1 MIRKDNIL
9 SKQNSILKVFT
20 SLILVLISTIISS
33 ETFLIIFTFTILYMI
48 VSPIIYFYWL
58 KIIVKVIPFF
68 ISLFIFGILFQV
80 PFPDQCLLSIRITHL
95 LLISVYLAKTSSI
108 VSFLTR
114 KKNQD
119 SRFWFKCKFFI
130 AATIHFIP
138 ILTVKF
144 NNNINK
150 TKNIIDIIVLSM
162 EDSVNEIHNV
172 EKAIS
177 NKLRIDNEVR
187 EVSVWSDIYL
197 SLLVIFPCFLIFIS
211 FR

>member
-1 MIRKDNIL
+1 MIRKDSIL
-9 SKQNSILKVFT
+9 SKQNSILKVFIT
-20 SLILVLISTIISS
+20 LILVLISSIISS
-33 ETFLIIFTFTILYMI
+33 EKFLIIFAFTIIYMI
-48 VSPIIYFYWL
+48 VSPIIYIYWL
-58 KIIVKVIPFF
+58 KTIVKIIPFF

-80 PFPDQCLLSIRITHL
+80 PFPDQCLLSIRIIHL
-95 LLISVYLAKTSSI
+95 LLISVYLAETSSI
-108 VSFLTR
+108 DSFVAG

-144 NNNINK
+144 NDNNK
-150 TKNIIDIIVLSM
+150 KKKSIIDIIVLSM

-172 EKAIS
+172 EEAII
-177 NKLRIDNEVR
+177 NKLRVDNEVR
-187 EVSVWSDIYL
+187 KVSPWLDIYL
-197 SLLVIFPCFLIFIS
+197 SLLVIIPGFLMLIN